1 MWDPTHMTCEE
12 GLKQL
17 WLFSLDR
24 ETEKKHDTTFEI
36 CKRLLQSEKRT
47 ICFLSVW
54 RTGQEAM
61 R

>member
-1 MWDPTHMTCEE
+1 MTCED
-12 GLKQL
+12 GLEEL
-17 WLFSLDR
+17 WLFSLGS

-61 R
+61 S